1 MFISLEGLDS
11 SGKKTQID
19 LLEKKLIAKG
29 YKIDRIDFPMYETPF
44 GKLVAAYLRGE
55 LGKLEHVVPEASA
68 LLYALDRYQ
77 YKDELEE
84 KMQDQHTVVI
94 TNRYTQS
101 NLAFQGA
108 KLDGAEQDHFIKWI
122 EDMEARLP
130 QPSLVIFL
138 DMPPKAAQKL
148 GHTSRKYMEGKDTNY
163 DIHEESQTYQEKVR
177 QVYLNLAHK
186 KGWLVVNCAT
196 EENDEWKI
204 KTPEEIHE
212 KVWERVEKMLTWRSG

>member
-1 MFISLEGLDS
+1 MFISLEGIDS

-19 LLEKKLIAKG
+19 LLEKKLVEKG
-29 YKIDRIDFPMYETPF
+29 HKVERIDFPMYETPF

-55 LGKLEHVVPEASA
+55 LGKIEHVVPEASA

-77 YKDELEE
+77 FKEELE
-84 KMQDQHTVVI
+84 KKIKTDTVVI

-108 KLDGAEQDHFIKWI
+108 KLEGPEQDHFIKWI
-122 EDMEARLP
+122 EDMETRLP

-138 DMPPKAAQKL
+138 DMPPQAAKKL
-148 GHTSRKYMEGKDTNY
+148 GHDSRKYMEGKDTNY
-163 DIHEESQTYQEKVR
+163 DIHEENSGYQEKVR
-177 QVYLNLAHK
+177 QVYLRLALK
-186 KGWLVVNCAT
+186 KGWLVVNCAIK
-196 EENDEWKI
+196 EGDEWKLRS
-204 KTPEEIHE
+204 PEEIHE